1 MNKIG
6 ICGGGLI
13 GASWALGFS
22 SNKYKVF
29 VYDNSTKVREE
40 FLNTVKSL
48 YEDLSILKDISF
60 NEIKSNIVICE
71 TIEDICKD
79 VTLIQES
86 IIENLEEKQN
96 IFIELEKF
104 SNKETIL
111 ASSSSYL
118 LPSEIGS
125 KIKQKDRCIVAHPAL
140 PPHVV
145 PFVEICPS
153 KQTSDITIEKAKKI
167 YQSAEYIPIILK
179 KEIEG
184 FVLNRLQGALLNEAV
199 RLHEEGYAS
208 MEDIDIS
215 LKHALGIRWAFLG
228 PFEIMDLN
236 APDGIKD
243 SFTRYRPGIK
253 KLAEQQNSIPDY
265 SDDYILKLEK
275 EQRLRLK
282 SSDRDNRIKKRNQLI
297 ALVRKLKL
305 ENGE

>member
-1 MNKIG
+1 MDKIG

-29 VYDNSTKVREE
+29 VYDNNKKVRDK
-40 FLNTVKSL
+40 FLEILRSL
-48 YEDLSILKDISF
+48 YEDLSIIKNISF
-60 NEIKSNIVICE
+60 DEIESNIIICD
-71 TIEDICKD
+71 TIEEICTD
-79 VTLIQES
+79 STLIQES
-86 IIENLEEKQN
+86 IIEDLKLKKA

-118 LPSEIGS
+118 LPS
-125 KIKQKDRCIVAHPAL
+125 KISSQIIHKNRCIVAHPAL

-153 KQTSDITIEKAKKI
+153 EKTSDVTIQKAKKI
-167 YQSAEYIPIILK
+167 YKSAEYIPIVLK

-199 RLHEEGYAS
+199 RLHKEGYAS
-208 MEDIDIS
+208 IEDIDVS

-236 APDGIKD
+236 APGGIKD

-253 KLAEQQNSIPDY
+253 NLAEQQNSIPDY
-265 SDDYILKLEK
+265 SDNYILKLEK

-282 SSDRDNRIKKRNQLI
+282 SSDRDNRIKKRNKLI

>member
-1 MNKIG
+1 MDKIG

-29 VYDNSTKVREE
+29 VYDNSKKVREE

-71 TIEDICKD
+71 SIEEICKD
-79 VTLIQES
+79 ATLIQES

-96 IFIELEKF
+96 IFIELDKF

-153 KQTSDITIEKAKKI
+153 KLTSDITIEKAKKNISKCRI
-167 YQSAEYIPIILK
+167 YSNY
-179 KEIEG
+179 
-184 FVLNRLQGALLNEAV
+184 
-199 RLHEEGYAS
+199 
-208 MEDIDIS
+208 
-215 LKHALGIRWAFLG
+215 
-228 PFEIMDLN
+228 
-236 APDGIKD
+236 
-243 SFTRYRPGIK
+243 
-253 KLAEQQNSIPDY
+253 
-265 SDDYILKLEK
+265 
-275 EQRLRLK
+275 
-282 SSDRDNRIKKRNQLI
+282 IKKRN
-297 ALVRKLKL
+297 
-305 ENGE
+305 